1 MMFFNIVFLQEDRFY
16 LYHLYHF
23 ANSVLKTVRYSGT
36 GQYLTYTRPVPPI
49 PLTNAFLLAGSY
61 GLRGV
66 QTGYPLRHGRMLK
79 CVLTAIPLK
88 SLFPAWQVGTAV

>member
-1 MMFFNIVFLQEDRFY
+1 MMSTPFYKVRQLASSSGWQLRFE
-16 LYHLYHF
+16 
-23 ANSVLKTVRYSGT
+23 
-36 GQYLTYTRPVPPI
+36 
-49 PLTNAFLLAGSY
+49 
-61 GLRGV
+61 GV